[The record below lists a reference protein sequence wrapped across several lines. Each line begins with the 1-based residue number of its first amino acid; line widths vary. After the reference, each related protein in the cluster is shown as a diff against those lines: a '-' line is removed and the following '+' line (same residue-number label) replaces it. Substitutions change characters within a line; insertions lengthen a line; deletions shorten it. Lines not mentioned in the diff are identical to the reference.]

1 MDIRVQ
7 GANPGLVNAD
17 RLSHSQS
24 SQNSKGLTDNA
35 PDFLQTLKEKEM
47 QIEQTTSSKAVLS
60 MSEKATLHVLFGSEK
75 PDDSSFYGKNNSAQ
89 IYKGHLLDVAG

>member
-7 GANPGLVNAD
+7 GTNPGVVNAD
-17 RLSHSQS
+17 RLSHPQS
-24 SQNSKGLTDNA
+24 PQNSKGVADNTTD
-35 PDFLQTLKEKEM
+35 FIQTLKEKEM
-47 QIEQTTSSKAVLS
+47 QVEQTTSSKGVLS

-75 PDDSSFYGKNNSAQ
+75 PDDSSFYGKNHSSQ